1 MFYMVISALAG
12 VSIVVARI
20 INAALASR
28 IGTLQSTFFN
38 YITGLTFSFVFL
50 LISRE
55 ALNSPVTRLGAIPL
69 WAYTGGL
76 LGVMVIILSN
86 FTTPRVPAFYLT
98 LLIFIGQLFAGILID
113 YFISGDISAG
123 KIIGGILVLAGLA
136 YNLLLDRKRETEMVT

>member
-38 YITGLTFSFVFL
+38 YTTGLTFSFVFL

-55 ALNSPVTRLGAIPL
+55 ALNSPVTKLGAIPL

-123 KIIGGILVLAGLA
+123 KIIGGILVLAGLT